1 MKIFEGIIFDIDG
14 TLTSTNQLIFDSFNY
29 ISKKYLHKTFT
40 NEELINLFGPTEEVI
55 IEKMFSKNVEEI
67 KKDYYNYYEENHHKA
82 ELYPGIKELLQFLKS
97 RNILLGIFTGKGKQ
111 AATITLKKLSIY
123 DYFDIIITG
132 DDVKEHK
139 PSAEG
144 IIKFLNQFNLSK
156 EKVLMIGDAPADV
169 KAAKD
174 AGIKIASV
182 LWDSYAK
189 DEVLKLDS
197 DYIFNSVEELKN
209 FLEENI
215 ENLYDSRIE

>member
-1 MKIFEGIIFDIDG
+1 MKNFDGIIFDIDG

-29 ISKKYLHKTFT
+29 ISKKYLNKIFT
-40 NEELINLFGPTEEVI
+40 DEEIINLFGPTEDFI
-55 IEKMFSKNVEEI
+55 IEKLFPDNFSEV
-67 KKDYYNYYEENHHKA
+67 KKEYYKYYEENHHKA
-82 ELYPGIKELLQFLKS
+82 ELYPGIKELLIYLKQKK
-97 RNILLGIFTGKGKQ
+97 IFLGIFTGKGRK

-123 DYFDIIITG
+123 DYFDVVITG

-144 IIKFLNQFNLSK
+144 IIKFLNQFSLSK
-156 EKVLMIGDAPADV
+156 ERVIMIGDAPADV

-189 DEVLKLDS
+189 EEVLKLES
-197 DYIFNSVEELKN
+197 NYIFNSVNELKN
-209 FLEENI
+209 FLKKI
-215 ENLYDSRIE
+215 LIK

>member
-29 ISKKYLHKTFT
+29 ISKKYLNKTFT
-40 NEELINLFGPTEEVI
+40 DEEIINLFGPTEDFI
-55 IEKMFSKNVEEI
+55 IEKLFPDNFDEV
-67 KKDYYNYYEENHHKA
+67 KKDYYKYYEENHHKA
-82 ELYPGIKELLQFLKS
+82 ELYPGIKELLIYLKQK
-97 RNILLGIFTGKGKQ
+97 NILLGIFTGKGRK

-123 DYFDIIITG
+123 DYFDIVITG

-144 IIKFLNQFNLSK
+144 IIKFLNQFNLAK
-156 EKVLMIGDAPADV
+156 ERVIMVGDAPADV

-189 DEVLKLDS
+189 DEVLKLGS
-197 DYIFNSVEELKN
+197 EYIFNSVEELKK
-209 FLEENI
+209 FLEKNI
-215 ENLYDSRIE
+215 